1 MKTAAKTVR
10 LPFALSDR
18 LRRSAFRTGKPQ
30 NELIINAV
38 EHWLTHPYRPGCP
51 NAEAAHRYYEIAES
65 EHSTA
70 ATP

>member
-18 LRRSAFRTGKPQ
+18 LRRAAYRKSKPQ
-30 NELIINAV
+30 NELIINAI

-51 NAEAAHRYYEIAES
+51 NEEAAHRYFETAEA
-65 EHSTA
+65 EHNAA